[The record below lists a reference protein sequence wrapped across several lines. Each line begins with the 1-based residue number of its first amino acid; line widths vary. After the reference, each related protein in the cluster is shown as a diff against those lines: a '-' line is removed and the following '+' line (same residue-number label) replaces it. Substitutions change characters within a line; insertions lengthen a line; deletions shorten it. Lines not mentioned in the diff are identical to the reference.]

1 MCETP
6 GICLCA
12 FAPGDLQ
19 AAAAELGC
27 ADGELITAC
36 LRRGSRGPRRDDR
49 MPELPK
55 APVSWAIWSVSDCR
69 IRISNG
75 DVASTVAATFTVR
88 RKGKNSLA
96 QGLGQALGGQAR
108 DHPSGATTVH
118 VGTRTPA
125 LGGLA
130 TAYGSS
136 QTIDLAI
143 LIVLAT
149 GRSRSHRKGPF
160 HGSPRSVAFNVPR
173 FRVPVSTRTGKIKI
187 LKSVHAADAGQ
198 VINPM
203 QSGTD

>member
-1 MCETP
+1 MCENARH
-6 GICLCA
+6 LSCA

-49 MPELPK
+49 MRELPM

-75 DVASTVAATFTVR
+75 DVASTVAAIFTVR

-96 QGLGQALGGQAR
+96 QGLGSALGGQAR

-125 LGGLA
+125 LGGLMA

-149 GRSRSHRKGPF
+149 GRSRSHRKGPS
-160 HGSPRSVAFNVPR
+160 HGSPRSVAFNVPEGACQHSDR
-173 FRVPVSTRTGKIKI
+173 
-187 LKSVHAADAGQ
+187 
-198 VINPM
+198 
-203 QSGTD
+203 